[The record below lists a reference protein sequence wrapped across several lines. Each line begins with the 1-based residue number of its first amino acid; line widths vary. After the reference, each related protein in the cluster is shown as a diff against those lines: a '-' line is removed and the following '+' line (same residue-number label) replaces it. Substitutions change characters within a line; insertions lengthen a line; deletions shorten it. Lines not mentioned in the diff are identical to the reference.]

1 MGILSRI
8 LFAPLNLPMSST
20 LWLAQKLSEAAEAER
35 DNPATL
41 RAALKEAERLLVAGE
56 MSEED
61 YDAIETDILLR
72 LKVAG

>member
-1 MGILSRI
+1 MGLLSRI
-8 LFAPLNLPMSST
+8 LLAPLNLPMSST

-41 RAALKEAERLLVAGE
+41 RAALKDAERLLLTGE
-56 MSEED
+56 ISEDD
-61 YDAIETDILLR
+61 YDEIETDILLR